1 MGAIDIEFLQLIGA
15 IYDAVLDA
23 SLWADVIEQV
33 RKQFDFCNG
42 VLAINLL
49 GYGPSEVRVCV
60 NIPETYQEM
69 MASAEYGNEVMRLW
83 GGGAAL
89 AALPLEEPIVLSRVT
104 DPQTWETNR
113 YYRDFAEPQGI
124 ADGTTVFLAKDRRS
138 IGNLAFGRHREAGP
152 ITDRIVED
160 LRLLAP
166 HLRRAVLISGILGM
180 DREKSVI
187 FEAAVDAAQSAA
199 VFVEGD
205 GRIVHANPA
214 AQVIMARGDP
224 LASAHG
230 RIVLR
235 GEVVPGQLEAA
246 IRAAAQG
253 DVLMGRRGIAIP
265 GRRGD
270 GTPYV
275 AHVLP
280 LADRTRQAGLPT
292 RTVAAVF
299 IADRAD
305 DPQHAVDAAT
315 LIYGLTPTEARVF
328 ELILGGH
335 PTAEIGR
342 MMSIAQS
349 TLKWHTLQLFD
360 KTGQH
365 RRADLVRLAG
375 QLRPPG

>member
-1 MGAIDIEFLQLIGA
+1 MGAIDSEFLQLIGV

-23 SLWADVIEQV
+23 TLWTDAIEQV

-42 VLAINLL
+42 VLAINIL

-60 NIPETYQEM
+60 NIPETYLDM
-69 MASAEYGNEVMRLW
+69 MASPEYGSEVMRLW
-83 GGGAAL
+83 GGGEAL
-89 AALPLEEPIVLSRVT
+89 AALPLEEPIVLSRIT
-104 DPQTWETNR
+104 DPQTWEANR

-124 ADGTTVFLAKDRRS
+124 ADAITIFLAKDRRS
-138 IGNLAFGRHREAGP
+138 VGNLAFGRHREAGP
-152 ITDRIVED
+152 ITDPIVEG

-166 HLRRAVLISGILGM
+166 HLRRAVLISGILGL

-187 FEAAVDAAQSAA
+187 FEAAVDASPSGA

-205 GRIVHANPA
+205 GHIVHANPA
-214 AQVIMARGDP
+214 AQAMMARGDP

-230 RIVLR
+230 RIILR

-246 IRAAAQG
+246 IRGAAQG
-253 DVLMGRRGIAIP
+253 DASMGRRGIAIP

-270 GTPYV
+270 SIPYV

-280 LADRTRQAGLPT
+280 LANRTRQAGVAT
-292 RTVAAVF
+292 RTIAAVF

-305 DPQHAVDAAT
+305 DPLYAVDAAT
-315 LIYGLTPTEARVF
+315 LIYGLTPTEARVL

-335 PTAEIGR
+335 ATGEIGR

-349 TLKWHTLQLFD
+349 TLKWHMLQLFE